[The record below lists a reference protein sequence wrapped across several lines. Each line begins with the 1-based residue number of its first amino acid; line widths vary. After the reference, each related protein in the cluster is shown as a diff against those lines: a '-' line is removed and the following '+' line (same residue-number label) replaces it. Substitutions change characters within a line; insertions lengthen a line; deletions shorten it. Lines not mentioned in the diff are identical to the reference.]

1 MDKLS
6 NSVEVHLGQQGRLV
20 IPASLRRSLKLSAG
34 DKLIAREEEGRI
46 VLEKQSAIKQRLKNR
61 FAQIP
66 ENRSLT
72 DELIIERHEAAKEE
86 TAE

>member
-72 DELIIERHEAAKEE
+72 DELIIERREAAKEE